1 MLFLC
6 IIIKLVGILIRS
18 SLALIHTRAGS
29 IRKSLRDCIYTL
41 VFLYVCVYVCILL
54 LAIDLD

>member
-18 SLALIHTRAGS
+18 SLALIHARAGL

-41 VFLYVCVYVCILL
+41 VFLYVCMYVCILL
-54 LAIDLD
+54 LAIGLD